1 MPAAGERRMTEPFF
15 HWGWLRLYLSYAFER
30 LTGIRPF
37 EFRNYTVV

>member
-1 MPAAGERRMTEPFF
+1 
-15 HWGWLRLYLSYAFER
+15 LRLYLSYAFER